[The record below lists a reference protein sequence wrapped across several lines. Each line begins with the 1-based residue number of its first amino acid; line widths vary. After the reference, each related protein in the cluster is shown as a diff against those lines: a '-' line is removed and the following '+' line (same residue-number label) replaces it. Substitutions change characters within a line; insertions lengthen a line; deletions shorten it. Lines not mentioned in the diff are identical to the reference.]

1 MKNKK
6 LIIITTISI
15 IVTLSAITI
24 TQKNIENTNTTE
36 KVEEIPQEDFNK
48 DKKELSFLKSISGIK
63 ANEIELIDNPIGLKG
78 EFIAPS
84 KSILKGIDY
93 FLKDTQNSKMEN
105 IKIDFGEGYIFLKT
119 TYKVNTF
126 IKTPI
131 EVKVKPTVDS
141 SKNLVLQVYDFK
153 FLDLKIADWI
163 LNIGVESFVK
173 DWFPVDKEIKVTFED
188 GEVIIDRSNFESII
202 LNSISINENGL
213 KIDMIVDLEKVI

>member
-15 IVTLSAITI
+15 MVTLGAIII
-24 TQKNIENTNTTE
+24 TPKNTEDTNIGA
-36 KVEEIPQEDFNK
+36 KVEDTIQEDFNEN
-48 DKKELSFLKSISGIK
+48 KKELSFLRSISGIK

-78 EFIAPS
+78 EFIAPRE
-84 KSILKGIDY
+84 SILKGVDF
-93 FLKDTQNSKMEN
+93 FLKDTQNSKMEH
-105 IKIDFGEGYIFLKT
+105 IQIDLGEGYIYLKT

-153 FLDLKIADWI
+153 FLDLKIANWI
-163 LNIGVESFVK
+163 VNIGVESFVK
-173 DWFPVDKEIKVTFED
+173 DWFPVDKEMKVEFEE
-188 GEVIIDRSNFESII
+188 GKVVVNKSNFESII
-202 LNSISINENGL
+202 LNHISISKDGL
-213 KIDMIVDLEKVI
+213 NIDMIVNLSKII